1 MSKISIVGA
10 GQAGLQLG
18 IGLLDAGHEV
28 TVVSNRTPR
37 EIAEGRVSS
46 SQCMFDA
53 ALQHERRL
61 GLNLWDE
68 RCPRVEGI
76 SLAVPAPEGAAKAI
90 DWAARLDAP
99 AQSVDQR
106 LKMPRWMDELERRG
120 GTLLVEEAQ
129 LGDLERY
136 AQESELVIVA
146 AGKGEVAR
154 LFERD
159 PARSPYEVPQRAL
172 ALTYVTGMTPRP
184 EYSAVCFNLIPTVG
198 EYFVFPALT
207 TSGECEIM
215 VFEGIPGGPMD
226 CWGSVTSADEHLQ
239 LSRSLLERFLPWEAE
254 RCGDLRLTD
263 ELGTLTGRIT
273 PVVRQPV
280 ARLPS
285 GDAVLGIAD
294 AVVLNDPL
302 TGQGSNSAAKCAE
315 IYLQSIN
322 ERRGRP
328 FDEPWMRRTFERYW
342 RDYAQWVV
350 AWTNSMLRPPRPHI
364 SRLMA
369 AAAQSPS
376 LAATIAGGFDDPRTC
391 WPWWFDEAES
401 ERLIEH
407 RRAQERES
415 VLAPRALRRA
425 LGQFATGVTV
435 ITAHARDGRRIGV
448 TANSFTSLSLHPPL
462 VLWCLD
468 RDSVS
473 LPEFEACE
481 RFAVNVLSAEQHHL
495 SRQFAIPA
503 PDKFA
508 GVELAGDDASAA
520 EPPLLRGTL
529 AHFVCRSVRRISAGD
544 HVIMIGEVERYEVF
558 DGEPLVFHSGGYR
571 IATRHPQLVDLPLT
585 RLE

>member
-226 CWGSVTSADEHLQ
+226 CWGAVTSADEHLQ

-254 RCGDLRLTD
+254 RCRAIELTD
-263 ELGTLTGRIT
+263 ELGILSGRFAPT
-273 PVVRQPV
+273 VRRPVGE
-280 ARLPS
+280 LPS
-285 GDAVLGIAD
+285 GALVLGLAD
-294 AVVLNDPL
+294 AVVLNDPV
-302 TGQGSNSAAKCAE
+302 TGQGSNNASKAAAS
-315 IYLQSIN
+315 YLRSILEHG
-322 ERRGRP
+322 ERAYDRD
-328 FDEPWMRRTFERYW
+328 FMEQTFERAWQDAQYVVGW
-342 RDYAQWVV
+342 TNALLAPPPPHVLELLGAGNASSQVASRFVNGFNDPRDYYEWF
-350 AWTNSMLRPPRPHI
+350 MDPDK
-364 SRLMA
+364 A
-369 AAAQSPS
+369 AAY
-376 LAATIAGGFDDPRTC
+376 LA
-391 WPWWFDEAES
+391 E
-401 ERLIEH
+401 
-407 RRAQERES
+407 
-415 VLAPRALRRA
+415 
-425 LGQFATGVTV
+425 
-435 ITAHARDGRRIGV
+435 V
-448 TANSFTSLSLHPPL
+448 TAT
-462 VLWCLD
+462 
-468 RDSVS
+468 
-473 LPEFEACE
+473 A
-481 RFAVNVLSAEQHHL
+481 
-495 SRQFAIPA
+495 
-503 PDKFA
+503 
-508 GVELAGDDASAA
+508 
-520 EPPLLRGTL
+520 
-529 AHFVCRSVRRISAGD
+529 
-544 HVIMIGEVERYEVF
+544 
-558 DGEPLVFHSGGYR
+558 
-571 IATRHPQLVDLPLT
+571 
-585 RLE
+585 